1 MRRTSLLSSSAQK
14 SYISFSG
21 WFGGRARGVK
31 APPPPPTPLLVVADT
46 FFFIK
51 SDHFFCRFQ
60 LNVNFFNLIKCIAES
75 KRIQETCI
83 SKYRSIYRQF
93 EKLSIYKQQKI
104 KSIKGSILPTNV
116 QHYSESLWLPKMPP
130 LMSAHFLSQHLHI
143 QDLPQYTHFI
153 YVDVRICAFLYLCIF
168 VFL

>member
-1 MRRTSLLSSSAQK
+1 MILWRFGWTFNSEKFLILNKEDEKDYSVVIISAKKLHFFQWVIWRASQRCQSTTS
-14 SYISFSG
+14 
-21 WFGGRARGVK
+21 
-31 APPPPPTPLLVVADT
+31 PPTPLLVVADT

-60 LNVNFFNLIKCIAES
+60 LNVNFFYLIKCIDES
-75 KRIQETCI
+75 KKIQETCI

-116 QHYSESLWLPKMPP
+116 QHYSESL
-130 LMSAHFLSQHLHI
+130 
-143 QDLPQYTHFI
+143 
-153 YVDVRICAFLYLCIF
+153 
-168 VFL
+168 

>member
-1 MRRTSLLSSSAQK
+1 MGDLEGEPEVSK
-14 SYISFSG
+14 H
-21 WFGGRARGVK
+21 
-31 APPPPPTPLLVVADT
+31 PPTPLLVVADT

-60 LNVNFFNLIKCIAES
+60 LNVNFFYLIQCIDES
-75 KRIQETCI
+75 KKMQETCI

-116 QHYSESLWLPKMPP
+116 QHYSESLWVSLTAQDASANVRALPLSTPAHPRPP
-130 LMSAHFLSQHLHI
+130 TIHSF
-143 QDLPQYTHFI
+143 Y
-153 YVDVRICAFLYLCIF
+153 ICRCTYLCIF
-168 VFL
+168 VLVYFCIFVNYAIAALLAD